1 VPAHR
6 PCPARVLCKRLHW
19 RFAGPPGA
27 HAGAAVLGVAMALV
41 TTGAT
46 MLVAGWLSA
55 AAQHLPPLGVL
66 GMMLLPGA
74 TVLVMAPTGAWPA
87 SWD

>member
-1 VPAHR
+1 
-6 PCPARVLCKRLHW
+6 
-19 RFAGPPGA
+19 
-27 HAGAAVLGVAMALV
+27 MALV

-66 GMMLLPGA
+66 GMLLLA
-74 TVLVMAPTGAWPA
+74 AMALTPFLHKRRPR
-87 SWD
+87 SW